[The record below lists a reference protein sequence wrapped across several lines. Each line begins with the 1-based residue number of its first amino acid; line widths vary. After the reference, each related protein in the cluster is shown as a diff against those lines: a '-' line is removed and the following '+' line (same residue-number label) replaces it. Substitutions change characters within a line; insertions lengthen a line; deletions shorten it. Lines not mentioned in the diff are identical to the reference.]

1 MYSYVYIMT
10 NAHNTVLY
18 IGVTN
23 NLEKRVWEH
32 INSID
37 KGSFTYKYNCHKLVC
52 YEVFEDIRHAIA
64 REKQLKNWK
73 RKWKD
78 QLITKGNP
86 NWLDLYPI
94 SNRENQNKQA

>member
-23 NLEKRVWEH
+23 NLEKSVWEH

-52 YEVFEDIRHAIA
+52 YEVFEDIRLK
-64 REKQLKNWK
+64 RLSEMGDPLEKVSGAVDWE
-73 RKWKD
+73 
-78 QLITKGNP
+78 IFH
-86 NWLDLYPI
+86 PI
-94 SNRENQNKQA
+94 LNAVFHKEA